1 MRTKTHPAHIWRTL
15 MILTALVLAACGGN
29 NTGGTTNTGG
39 DAGTTAAS
47 GAGTTNTGGDA
58 GTTAASGAATSGAAT
73 ASATAADTPQG
84 NAEISISLNAD
95 PPKLDPAVSTALVDR
110 QVLNSLMDKLVD
122 LDAEG
127 NIVPMLATE
136 WQVSD
141 DNLTYTFMLREGVK
155 FHDGT
160 DFNADAVKFNLER
173 GMTETSPR
181 RNELSAVQ
189 SIEVVDPKTVKLTLK
204 EAFAP
209 FLSILTDRAG
219 MMASPK
225 AVQELGDDFM
235 TKPVGTGPFKF
246 QDRVK
251 DTSITLVRNEDYWQE
266 GLPKASKIV
275 YKIFTD
281 APTALVNLRSGQLDF
296 TDSLPAKEVPG
307 LQQDA
312 NFKVVNEPGLGYQG
326 FYLNTTKPPFDKK
339 EVRKAVDMLI
349 NRDALVKVVFGE
361 TATPA
366 HSPFTETSLAFGESN
381 KYEQPNV
388 EAAKQLLSQAGVSNP
403 SFTFKT
409 GTSPTNAQIAQLVQ
423 NFLQPAGFNMQI
435 EKVEFGTLLDQLEQ
449 GNFEAGA
456 VGWSGRPDPDQ
467 NIYDVFATGAPR
479 NDSRYSNPRVD
490 ELLNQARRENDE
502 SKRKAAYDEVMQLVH
517 EEVPYVFVY
526 QPNNV
531 FGMRANVTG
540 FTYVP
545 DGIIRTVQLN
555 KQ

>member
-1 MRTKTHPAHIWRTL
+1 MRTKARPANIWRTL
-15 MILTALVLAACGGN
+15 MMLTALVLAACGGGN
-29 NTGGTTNTGG
+29 GSDAGTGNTGNTGGTTSAAATTSEA
-39 DAGTTAAS
+39 AGTT
-47 GAGTTNTGGDA
+47 GG
-58 GTTAASGAATSGAAT
+58 AT
-73 ASATAADTPQG
+73 ASAGTSAAASAAGATTSEQG

-95 PPKLDPAVSTALVDR
+95 PPKLDPALSSAFVDR
-110 QVLNSLMDKLVD
+110 QVLNSIMDKLVD

-127 NIVPMLATE
+127 KIIPMLATE

-141 DNLTYTFMLREGVK
+141 DGLTYTFTLREGVK

-160 DFNADAVKFNLER
+160 DFNAEAVKFNFER
-173 GMTETSPR
+173 GMTEASPR

-189 SIEVVDPKTVKLTLK
+189 SIEVVDPKTVKVTLK
-204 EAFAP
+204 EPFAP
-209 FLSILTDRAG
+209 FLSIMTDRAG
-219 MMASPK
+219 MMASPT

-281 APTALVNLRSGQLDF
+281 APTALVNLRSGQVDL
-296 TDSLPAKEVPG
+296 TDSLPSKEVPG
-307 LQQDA
+307 LQQDS
-312 NFKVVNEPGLGYQG
+312 NFKVVNEPGFGYQG

-339 EVRKAVDMLI
+339 EVRKAVDLLI
-349 NRDALVKVVFGE
+349 NRDALVKVMFGE

-366 HSPFTETSLAFGESN
+366 HSPFAETNLAFGESN

-403 SFTFKT
+403 SFTLKT
-409 GTSPTNAQIAQLVQ
+409 GTSPANAQFAQLVQ

-456 VGWSGRPDPDQ
+456 IGWSGRPDPDQ

-479 NDSRYSNPRVD
+479 NDARYSNPRVD

-502 SKRKAAYDEVMQLVH
+502 AKRKAMYDEVMQIIH
-517 EEVPYVFVY
+517 DEVPYVFVY

-531 FGMRANVTG
+531 FGMRANITG

-545 DGIIRTVQLN
+545 DGIIRTAQMN

>member
-1 MRTKTHPAHIWRTL
+1 MKTQTRPANVWR
-15 MILTALVLAACGGN
+15 ILTVLLVFVLAACGGGN
-29 NTGGTTNTGG
+29 GG
-39 DAGTTAAS
+39 DAGT
-47 GAGTTNTGGDA
+47 GGTGGTGGA
-58 GTTAASGAATSGAAT
+58 TSPAAATSEAAGATGGAT
-73 ASATAADTPQG
+73 ASTGASAAAATTGGADTPQG
-84 NAEISISLNAD
+84 NAEINISLNAD
-95 PPKLDPAVSTALVDR
+95 PPKLDPAVSTAFVDR

-219 MMASPK
+219 MMASPT

-266 GLPKASKIV
+266 GLPKASRIV

-296 TDSLPAKEVPG
+296 TDTLPAKEVPG

-326 FYLNTTKPPFDKK
+326 FYLNMTKPPFDKK

-366 HSPFTETSLAFGESN
+366 HSPFPETSLAFGESN

-409 GTSPTNAQIAQLVQ
+409 GTSPTTAQIAQLVQ

-479 NDSRYSNPRVD
+479 NDSRYSNPQVD
-490 ELLNQARRENDE
+490 ELLNQARRESDE
-502 SKRKAAYDEVMQLVH
+502 AKRKALYDEVMQIAH
-517 EEVPYVFVY
+517 EEVPYVFLY

-545 DGIIRTVQLN
+545 DGIIRTAQLN
-555 KQ
+555 KQQ